1 MKRPAFQFYPADW
14 RKDPALSACSLA
26 ARGLWIEL
34 ICIAHESEKYGYLT
48 INGKAMNDTQL
59 ARLVGESPKELAKLL
74 AELEQS
80 SVFSRD
86 ERGAIFSRRMVKDEH
101 IRKVR
106 AEAGRLGGN
115 PDLIDKKDKQI
126 ARDLLK
132 QNGEQIITPSSSS
145 STSVNTPLTPKG
157 EKLPAVQFKTFLADC
172 KARDEK
178 PISDYR
184 PVFAFAESVGLPLD
198 FVQLAWFEFRRVHD
212 DGGTKQGKRQADW
225 RKTFRNYVEGNYLKL
240 WWIKPEGGY
249 ELTTLGRQAMVANA
263 ERLAA

>member
-34 ICIAHESEKYGYLT
+34 VCIAHESEEYGYLT
-48 INGKAMNDTQL
+48 INGKAMNDAQL

-126 ARDLLK
+126 AQDLLK
-132 QNGEQIITPSSSS
+132 QNGEQILTPSSSS
-145 STSVNTPLTPKG
+145 STSVKTPPTPKG
-157 EKLPAVQFKTFLADC
+157 DAVKFDPLKIELPACIPADVWTQWVTHRVQIKKRLTELAA
-172 KARDEK
+172 KE
-178 PISDYR
+178 
-184 PVFAFAESVGLPLD
+184 
-198 FVQLAWFEFRRVHD
+198 QLAALARWHADGFDPTQIIKKSVTNGWTGLFEPDKAMRSAQNDDHQFRGV
-212 DGGTKQGKRQADW
+212 
-225 RKTFRNYVEGNYLKL
+225 L
-240 WWIKPEGGY
+240 
-249 ELTTLGRQAMVANA
+249 
-263 ERLAA
+263 